1 MLAIALAWLHLIA
14 LGLGLGAVIQR
25 GTALRRFPAPG
36 ALGRAFAADT
46 MWGFAAG
53 LWISTGLWRLLAGTD
68 KATGYYMQNHVFF
81 GKMGLLLVILAL
93 EVGPM
98 VTLIRWRAAL
108 RKGAAEDA
116 VASPATARRIA
127 TVSHVQAAIVVLMVL
142 AAVSMAR
149 GLGYRG

>member
-1 MLAIALAWLHLIA
+1 MLQIVLAWLHLVA

-25 GTALRRFPAPG
+25 GAALRRLPAPG
-36 ALGRAFAADT
+36 ALGRAFAADNL
-46 MWGFAAG
+46 WGAAAG
-53 LWISTGLWRLLAGTD
+53 LWIGTGVWRLLAGTD
-68 KATGYYMQNHVFF
+68 KATGYYLHNHVFF

-98 VTLIRWRAAL
+98 VTLIRWRMAL

-116 VASPATARRIA
+116 VASLATARQIA
-127 TVSHVQAAIVVLMVL
+127 MVSHVQATIVVLMVL

-149 GLGYRG
+149 GIGDRG